1 MISLKTIS
9 NHHILTTYHIQ
20 VYMEMI
26 NAVGR
31 RKTAVARVYLMKG
44 EGKIT
49 VNGRDY
55 REYFPQMHVQ
65 FNLTDPFAVVGAENI
80 YDLNVNVR
88 GGGFKGQAEAVRMG
102 ISRALV
108 KLNEEFKSPL
118 KARKFLT
125 RDSRAVERKKYGRP
139 KARKRFQFSKR

>member
-1 MISLKTIS
+1 
-9 NHHILTTYHIQ
+9 
-20 VYMEMI
+20 MI
-26 NAVGR
+26 NAIGR

-44 EGKIT
+44 EGNIM

-55 REYFPQMHVQ
+55 REYFPQIHIQ
-65 FNLTDPFAVVGAENI
+65 HNITDPFATVGAENLYNLKI
-80 YDLNVNVR
+80 NVN

-102 ISRALV
+102 VSRALV
-108 KLNEEFKSPL
+108 KLNAEFRSPL
-118 KARKFLT
+118 KSKKYLM